1 MRTDLYMEPARPED
15 SRAVLEVTDLST
27 HLKVRSGIVRAVD
40 RVSFSLAAG
49 ETLGLVGESGCGKTM
64 TALSILR
71 LVPEPGKIVGGS
83 VRFQGKNLLDI
94 AESEMRKVRGKNIS
108 MIFQE
113 PMSSLNPVVTIGRQI
128 SEAIVLHEG
137 LSRRDARDKTVE
149 MLTLVH
155 IPEARRCID
164 YYPHQIS
171 GGTRQR
177 VMIAMALCCNPKIL
191 LADEPTTALDVTI
204 QAQILNL
211 LRELQAKFGTAVVL
225 ITHDLGIIAQ
235 NADRIVVMYAGKI
248 VEVANVDELFMR
260 SLHPYTKGLLA
271 SVPQLDGRPTDDAL
285 TRPRLTELAGS
296 VPSLL
301 DLPSGCAFEPRCP
314 YASSVCRTTTPA
326 LEEKHPGHS
335 AACWHSEHLAK
346 ETA

>member
-1 MRTDLYMEPARPED
+1 MEPTHPEH

-27 HLKVRSGIVRAVD
+27 HLKVRSGTVRAVD

-71 LVPEPGKIVGGS
+71 LVPEPGQIVGGS

-94 AESEMRKVRGKNIS
+94 AESEMRRVRGKNIS

-113 PMSSLNPVVTIGRQI
+113 PMSSLNPVVTIGQQI

-235 NADRIVVMYAGKI
+235 NADRVVVMYAGKI

-301 DLPSGCAFEPRCP
+301 ELPSGCAFEPRCP
-314 YASSVCRTTTPA
+314 YATSVCQTTTPV
-326 LEEKHPGHS
+326 LEEKHPGHL

-346 ETA
+346 EIA